1 MPNGKKNTVA
11 KRKKSRG
18 LNKSGRL
25 AFKTSNGWFFVG
37 DSVSTLKNLK
47 QLEGKVQLIITSPPF
62 PLNKKKSYGNL
73 SGEKYLKWFASLAPL
88 FSKLLAPDGSVVVE
102 IGNSWEQGRPVQSIL
117 PLKSLL
123 GFLGDKKAGFRLCQE
138 FICYNPS
145 RLPSPAAWVT
155 TKRIRTVDS
164 YTHVWWMAK
173 TDNPKADNSR
183 VLRPY
188 SKSMKALLASKSFN
202 AGKRPSEHKVSEDG
216 FLKDCGGSIAH
227 NFLEIDTLDPKREH
241 RLPNAFSFSNTSS
254 NDYFSRICKKRK
266 IVPHPARMPMGLA
279 AFFIQFLTERGD
291 LVLDPFAGTNTTG
304 YAAQRLGRKWL
315 AVEAKKEYAVQA
327 RIRFKD
333 PVFKTKPKRRKKSK

>member
-1 MPNGKKNTVA
+1 MTTKHKTGKA
-11 KRKKSRG
+11 LRKKGR
-18 LNKSGRL
+18 LVFKTPSGR
-25 AFKTSNGWFFVG
+25 FYVG
-37 DSVSTLKNLK
+37 DSVSTLKKLK

-73 SGEKYLKWFASLAPL
+73 SGEDYLEWFTSLAPL
-88 FSKLLAPDGSVVVE
+88 FARLLKPDGSVVIE
-102 IGNSWEQGRPVQSIL
+102 IGNAWEQGRPVQSLL

-123 GFLGDKKAGFRLCQE
+123 GFLSNEEADFRLCQE

-155 TKRIRTVDS
+155 TNRIRTVDS
-164 YTHVWWMAK
+164 YTHLWWMSK
-173 TDNPKADNSR
+173 TDKPKADNNR

-188 SKSMKALLASKSFN
+188 SKSMKALLSSKTFN
-202 AGKRPSEHKVSEDG
+202 AGKRPSEHKISEDG
-216 FLKDCGGSIAH
+216 FLKDCGGSIAQ
-227 NFLEIDTLDPKREH
+227 NFFELDTLDPKRER

-254 NDYFSRICKKRK
+254 NDYFSRVCKRRN

-279 AFFIQFLTERGD
+279 AFFIQFLTDRGD

-315 AVEAKKEYAVQA
+315 AVEAKKEYATQA
-327 RIRFKD
+327 RIRFND
-333 PVFKTKPKRRKKSK
+333 PAFKRKEKRKSK